1 VQHEQKVQKKG
12 IEEALDKAKETLSNM
27 MEETETELDAAIL
40 ECKEFDAQTTATLDE
55 NAGYRAALAGEV
67 ATARGSIADAKAMIS
82 EAQVE
87 LEAIK
92 KAATESAEQCA
103 ISIKTQQ
110 DGLAILESDLQVS
123 MKVENMTDCDDV
135 SPGSTTTLMQCGSGW
150 AARFKF
156 AGKAANYEGFTQLKS
171 KEGSLAV
178 QRAAKMIMNMDY
190 GKDAYDSGFMPSKRI
205 TRRGLVRQMQLPVHT
220 KRGLVQIKQEPDYTT
235 PSPSVVNRSSPLSAE
250 AAEVL
255 ENLTIMTSPEPV
267 SYNPDDLM
275 AKCTVSGSPSCPML
289 RDALSQLSAEVR
301 WARDQAAFAL
311 HETEEECKRLA
322 EEYAIQNSEWEAV
335 LESSN
340 VKFAESTAKLNTA
353 EENLR
358 QKVMEANDL
367 LQQLGEHRKDCAK
380 KIKEGAETICGIKSI
395 RQELYQMQSYNP
407 FIQDCEVGEWQPG
420 ECTVECGGG
429 ERDITREIVTPAA
442 NGGAECPPMVE
453 KEACNLQPCPI
464 DCVVGEWSEY
474 SACSKDCGGGVEV
487 RSRPVHTEAEH
498 GGEPCGDLTEQ
509 NECNVDACDLP
520 CELGPDWSDWSEC
533 SKQCDYGY
541 TVRYKQVVKEAG
553 PQGECPGP
561 FSDARM
567 QAAYCNVQTCP
578 QDLVCMEMMDL
589 LVLVDGSGSVNWY
602 GPGFEQERA
611 FTLNL
616 FDLLNFGDDGAKA
629 GVIMFSWEAELV
641 SAMTSDKESLVAA
654 VEGMQWPHWNTDT
667 AAALTMAQTELGNS
681 GRAEVPKER
690 TIVFLITD
698 GNPNSMSAANAA
710 AESLKETATLFV
722 VVVGGNVNMNAVRK
736 WATWPE
742 EEHLIEVDEFELL
755 EAKITELLADICEK
769 MGCRE
774 TMTGNGQD
782 YIGCQYQTESGR
794 VCQTWTA
801 QTPQE
806 HGYVPDWYPEAHI
819 GDHNFCRNP
828 DGDSTIWCF
837 TTDPTMR
844 WEFCAPRETSAVPN
858 FLSEEPVGFSLEL
871 LPELR

>member
-1 VQHEQKVQKKG
+1 
-12 IEEALDKAKETLSNM
+12 
-27 MEETETELDAAIL
+27 
-40 ECKEFDAQTTATLDE
+40 
-55 NAGYRAALAGEV
+55 
-67 ATARGSIADAKAMIS
+67 
-82 EAQVE
+82 
-87 LEAIK
+87 
-92 KAATESAEQCA
+92 
-103 ISIKTQQ
+103 
-110 DGLAILESDLQVS
+110 

-135 SPGSTTTLMQCGSGW
+135 TPGSSTTLLQCGSGW

-171 KEGSLAV
+171 KEGMVAV
-178 QRAAKMIMNMDY
+178 QRAAKMIMKIDDDSY
-190 GKDAYDSGFMPSKRI
+190 GNAKYVPSKTI
-205 TRRGLVRQMQLPVHT
+205 TRKGPVRNHRHIPIKT
-220 KRGLVQIKQEPDYTT
+220 KNGLVQASKKIGVYST
-235 PSPSVVNRSSPLSAE
+235 PSPDVVNRSSPLSDEGAE
-250 AAEVL
+250 ALV
-255 ENLTIMTSPEPV
+255 NMTIMTSPEPV
-267 SYNPDDLM
+267 SYNPEDLM
-275 AKCTVSGSPSCPML
+275 EKCTVSGSPSCPML
-289 RDALSQLSAEVR
+289 RDALSQLTAEVR

-311 HETEEECKRLA
+311 HETETECKRLE
-322 EEYAIQNSEWEAV
+322 EEYATQNAEWEAV
-335 LESSN
+335 LEQSN

-367 LQQLGEHRKDCAK
+367 LQTLGEHRKDCAK

-429 ERDITREIVTPAA
+429 ERAITREVVTPAA
-442 NGGAECPPMVE
+442 NGGAECPPMLE
-453 KEACNLQPCPI
+453 KEPCNLQPCPI

-487 RSRPVHTEAEH
+487 RSRPVYTDAEH

-509 NECNVDACDLP
+509 NECNVDACDRP
-520 CELGPDWSDWSEC
+520 CELDPEWSDWTEC

-541 TVRYKQVVKEAG
+541 TVRYKQVMKEAG
-553 PQGECPGP
+553 PTGHCPGP
-561 FSDARM
+561 FDDARM
-567 QAAYCNVQTCP
+567 QAAYCNTMTCP
-578 QDLVCMEMMDL
+578 EDLVCMEQMDL

-602 GPGFEQERA
+602 GPGFEQERV

-616 FDLLNFGDDGAKA
+616 FDLLQFGDDGAKA
-629 GVIMFSWEAELV
+629 GVILFSWEAELV
-641 SAMTSDKESLVAA
+641 SPMTTDKASLVAA

-667 AAALTMAQTELGNS
+667 AAALSMAQTELGNS

-690 TIVFLITD
+690 TIVFLVTD

-710 AESLKETATLFV
+710 AEALKETATLFV
-722 VVVGGNVNMNAVRK
+722 VVVGGAVNMNALKK

-742 EEHLIEVDEFELL
+742 EEHLIQVDEFELL
-755 EAKITELLADICEK
+755 ESKLTELLADICEK

-774 TMTGNGQD
+774 TLTGNGQD

-801 QTPQE
+801 QSPQE

-844 WEFCAPRETSAVPN
+844 WDFCSPRETSAVP
-858 FLSEEPVGFSLEL
+858 G
-871 LPELR
+871 